1 SYAGRAR
8 KAAMINGFTDY
19 SLTKRDVRTGIKE
32 IPVCV
37 AYDVDGVRHDSMP
50 MTQTDFHHAKP
61 IYEYFP
67 GWDEDI
73 SGARSLEDLPV
84 NAQNYLAKLEELAGV
99 RISGVGVGPGR
110 DEVIQ
115 VRDLIYE
122 D

>member
-1 SYAGRAR
+1 
-8 KAAMINGFTDY
+8 
-19 SLTKRDVRTGIKE
+19 
-32 IPVCV
+32 VCV
-37 AYDVDGVRHDSMP
+37 AYDVDGVRHDAMP

-61 IYEYFP
+61 VYEYFP
-67 GWDEDI
+67 GWEEDI
-73 SGARSLEDLPV
+73 SGARTIEDLPK
-84 NAQNYLAKLEELAGV
+84 NAQNYISALEKLAGV